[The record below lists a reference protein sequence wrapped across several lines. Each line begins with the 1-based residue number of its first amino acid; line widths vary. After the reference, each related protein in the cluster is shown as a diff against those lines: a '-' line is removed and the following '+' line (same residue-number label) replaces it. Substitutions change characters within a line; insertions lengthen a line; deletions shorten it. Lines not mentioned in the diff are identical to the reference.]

1 MLTYEP
7 NYHSLNFHLPS
18 NPWTYD
24 NLLKI
29 YNLPCLGQGLGKY
42 SQGMSEPIKPSLKF
56 DKTGV
61 GHDPAKEFT
70 DTWWS
75 DAYKQAAD
83 NVVIGHDQ
91 VCGTNK

>member
-1 MLTYEP
+1 MTTYG
-7 NYHSLNFHLPS
+7 NLS
-18 NPWTYD
+18 N
-24 NLLKI
+24 N

-83 NVVIGHDQ
+83 NVVIAHDQ
-91 VCGTNK
+91 VYCPHEWLVKPVS

>member
-1 MLTYEP
+1 
-7 NYHSLNFHLPS
+7 
-18 NPWTYD
+18 
-24 NLLKI
+24 
-29 YNLPCLGQGLGKY
+29 
-42 SQGMSEPIKPSLKF
+42 MSEPIKPSLKF

-91 VCGTNK
+91 VCGTTSD

>member
-1 MLTYEP
+1 MKIS
-7 NYHSLNFHLPS
+7 N
-18 NPWTYD
+18 NPWTYE

-29 YNLPCLGQGLGKY
+29 YNFPCLGQGLGKY

-83 NVVIGHDQ
+83 KVVIGHDQ
-91 VCGTNK
+91 VCCINEYLVKRVSSNR